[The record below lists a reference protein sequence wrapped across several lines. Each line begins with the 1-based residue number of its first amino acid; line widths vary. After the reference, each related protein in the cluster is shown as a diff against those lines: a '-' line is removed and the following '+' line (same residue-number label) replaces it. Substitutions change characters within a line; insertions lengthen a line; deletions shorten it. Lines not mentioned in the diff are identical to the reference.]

1 MPIVNIIATLV
12 IAFAG
17 AIGNLT
23 IIYVFIQYKSLR
35 CVNNI
40 FVVQLSIVDLI
51 KALTLLPL
59 KAAMQAS
66 MEMHL
71 VKTVCYCSGFLSA
84 MAFVHSPLVLA
95 AIAVVR
101 YIIVVKPHLYLTLC
115 SRSRIVKYS
124 LFLLAIASLFS
135 VLPFIGIGKYT
146 YSIHHGVCFADWSRK
161 NIAFRTILYMLTMGT
176 TYPVMVLC
184 YCSIFY
190 KLKKHGRRLSRA
202 MSSNPGSKRKN
213 CSYKSTESNGDYEL
227 RQYPNGKRVGK
238 PTGSHYEKIIDLNKV
253 NEEITT
259 ERFSA
264 VDHCY
269 GKSQEILTELELKP
283 SKGHHHHHDSTFNHL
298 NLSSEE
304 DKQEWIAALNRNT
317 DKVEN
322 CLHEEKAQHGMQ
334 RYNLRHKNSGMARP
348 CSYTCFEA
356 LKNSTNEKSTGHQQ
370 AIKKT
375 ESMLQGKALSCDV
388 DIKQMLDIQR
398 PANATCCKCTHSL
411 DSHAKQRSVN
421 NTFNSMNTRHIN
433 GVQDI
438 SAASAAKILCPEEK
452 SRISF
457 NASSD
462 QNIDSSVEMQ
472 SVRRKM
478 SRLEIKVTKIM
489 FIIVLAYTVCWL
501 PAFLVNILMLS
512 KAINISDNVLYLIV
526 TLVDFKVLLNP
537 LIYGVGSPMIRS
549 AIYSSIFKRGVGN

>member
-1 MPIVNIIATLV
+1 MPIFNIIATV
-12 IAFAG
+12 IIAFAG

-71 VKTVCYCSGFLSA
+71 VKTICYFSGFLSA

-95 AIAVVR
+95 AIAFVR

-115 SRSRIVKYS
+115 SRSRILKYS
-124 LFLLAIASLFS
+124 MFLLAIASLFS

-146 YSIHHGVCFADWSRK
+146 YSLHHGVCFADWSRK
-161 NIAFRTILYMLTMGT
+161 NIAFRTILYILTMGT

-184 YCSIFY
+184 YGSIFY
-190 KLKKHGRRLSRA
+190 KLKKHSRRLSRA
-202 MSSNPGSKRKN
+202 MSSNPGSKRN
-213 CSYKSTESNGDYEL
+213 NRSYNSKEGKGDYEH

-238 PTGSHYEKIIDLNKV
+238 PTGSQYEKIIDLNKV
-253 NEEITT
+253 NKEITA

-269 GKSQEILTELELKP
+269 GESQEIPTEHELKP
-283 SKGHHHHHDSTFNHL
+283 LRGHHHHHHQDSTFNHL

-304 DKQEWIAALNRNT
+304 VKQEWIAVLNRNT
-317 DKVEN
+317 GKVEN
-322 CLHEEKAQHGMQ
+322 CLHENKAQHGVQ
-334 RYNLRHKNSGMARP
+334 RYNLRHKNSGLARP

-356 LKNSTNEKSTGHQQ
+356 LKNSTNEKGTGHQQ
-370 AIKKT
+370 AIRKT
-375 ESMLQGKALSCDV
+375 ESLLQEKALSCDV
-388 DIKQMLDIQR
+388 EIKPILDIQR
-398 PANATCCKCTHSL
+398 PVNATWYSL
-411 DSHAKQRSVN
+411 DSHAKQKSAN
-421 NTFNSMNTRHIN
+421 NTFNGMNRKHMN
-433 GVQDI
+433 GVQD
-438 SAASAAKILCPEEK
+438 SRAASAAKILCPEDK

-462 QNIDSSVEMQ
+462 QNIDSSNEMQ

-478 SRLEIKVTKIM
+478 SRMEIKVTKIM

-512 KAINISDNVLYLIV
+512 NAINVSDNVLYLIV

-549 AIYSSIFKRGVGN
+549 AICSSICKRGVGN